1 MKKYFPESISITKAA
16 ELQTQLSEDILLDD
30 SLTAD
35 PKTIGGVAIY
45 SRGDNV
51 TVGLSVLDAEK
62 KIVQETEVINERVR
76 FPALPG
82 CEGFREGKVVAD
94 AINNFDKAELF
105 IINGHGINHPRRFGI
120 ASHVGLALDIPT
132 IGASLQLMCGKIIE
146 EDEGKYIYDNGEKVG
161 KIVRKSL
168 GDPDVFVSPGH
179 KVSIES
185 AARIVEKMIVSK
197 IPEPIQVA
205 QKKLLAELKKTA
217 RPI

>member
-1 MKKYFPESISITKAA
+1 MKKYFPDSISITEAV

-45 SRGDNV
+45 SRGDTV
-51 TVGLSVLDAEK
+51 TVGLSVLAAEK
-62 KIVQETEVINERVR
+62 MIVQETKVINERVK

-82 CEGFREGKVVAD
+82 CEGFRAGKVVAD
-94 AINNFDKAELF
+94 AIDNFYKADIF

-132 IGASLQLMCGKIIE
+132 IGASLQLMCGKVVE
-146 EDEGKYIYDNGEKVG
+146 EDEGKYIYDKGEKVG
-161 KIVRKSL
+161 KIVRKGL

-185 AARIVEKMIVSK
+185 AAMIVEKMIVSK
-197 IPEPIQVA
+197 IPEPIRVA
-205 QKKLLAELKKTA
+205 QKELLAEMKKKI

>member
-1 MKKYFPESISITKAA
+1 MKKYFPDTISITEAA
-16 ELQTQLSEDILLDD
+16 ELQTQLAEDILLDD

-45 SRGDNV
+45 SRGNNV
-51 TVGLSVLDAEK
+51 TVGLSVLDVEK
-62 KIVQETEVINERVR
+62 KIVQETKVISERVR

-94 AINNFDKAELF
+94 AINNFDNADIF

-132 IGASLQLMCGKIIE
+132 IGASLQLMCGKVVE
-146 EDEGKYIYDNGEKVG
+146 EDGEKYIYDNSEKVG
-161 KIVRKSL
+161 KIVRKGL
-168 GDPDVFVSPGH
+168 GDTDVFVSPGH

-185 AARIVEKMIVSK
+185 AARIVEKIIVSK
-197 IPEPIQVA
+197 IPEPIRVA
-205 QKKLLAELKKTA
+205 QKELLAELKKKA